1 MTIGRAPASSFPH
14 KPRVLPAP
22 GYSSGCAIWS
32 LSFLPQDA
40 ALFCF
45 LSILLLVDM
54 TALHTPQGQNI
65 KIARAV
71 VPLLPTTCQH
81 LHTFNPYSGPFFTA
95 GIIKLIFRWV
105 WGQAAGSGRLEI
117 LLKVTQ
123 ERRKLGPGPT

>member
-22 GYSSGCAIWS
+22 GYSSGRTIWS

-40 ALFCF
+40 VLFCF
-45 LSILLLVDM
+45 PSILLPVDM
-54 TALHTPQGQNI
+54 TALHTPPGQHI
-65 KIARAV
+65 KMARAV

-81 LHTFNPYSGPFFTA
+81 LHTFNPYSGPSFTA
-95 GIIKLIFRWV
+95 GIIKLIFRGV
-105 WGQAAGSGRLEI
+105 GQAAGSGRLEI